1 VSFYEGDPMKCPY
14 CNAEIEDG
22 SKFCT
27 NCGKSLADSDLE
39 GLGDEPPRK
48 SMEKAMRILVIGA
61 SVIATVIIAITLGV
75 RSFIS
80 REYQKGV
87 SAYENQDYESAINAL
102 KHAVRWGHNE
112 QAQALLAHSYYRL
125 GKLDEAYTAYETVY
139 ATMSDDEEV
148 LAGYADTCEKLA
160 YRCISENNAEQAVV
174 YLKKEYE
181 LTEDERVSRR
191 IKAIEGGGNFADEH
205 GNVYNLAGQLETAVC
220 YDESGKELYH
230 AELVYGPEGQ
240 WQFAKASLPGAAKKT
255 VFGTFDWN
263 EAGEL
268 ELSVYPQ
275 GNEFSWISEKREY
288 NSDSRV
294 KRITSLSEVSK
305 HIMTFEYSHNSK
317 GFLEKEKITSS
328 NGETMEL
335 EWSGVEYPDHAV
347 ISFNDEQYI
356 AVLSYNSDG
365 KIETLT
371 ITKNLVQTV
380 YKMVNLY
387 GADGSLQETTV
398 KNSGMPMTLWKPYGS
413 YSKTVTEY
421 SAHQPVSR
429 TVYNEA
435 GQVTARGY
443 YVDGCGWLMMYT
455 GE

>member
-1 VSFYEGDPMKCPY
+1 MKCPY

-87 SAYENQDYESAINAL
+87 SAYENQDYESAVTAL

-125 GKLDEAYTAYETVY
+125 GKLDEAYAAYETVY

-148 LAGYADTCEKLA
+148 AAGYADTCEKLA

-205 GNVYNLAGQLETAVC
+205 GKDSLKPRSAMTKAVRNC
-220 YDESGKELYH
+220 IMPNWSMGRTGSGSSPRH
-230 AELVYGPEGQ
+230 PFRA
-240 WQFAKASLPGAAKKT
+240 
-255 VFGTFDWN
+255 
-263 EAGEL
+263 
-268 ELSVYPQ
+268 PQ
-275 GNEFSWISEKREY
+275 RKPCSEPLTGMRQE
-288 NSDSRV
+288 
-294 KRITSLSEVSK
+294 SLSFPF
-305 HIMTFEYSHNSK
+305 IRRAM
-317 GFLEKEKITSS
+317 SS
-328 NGETMEL
+328 
-335 EWSGVEYPDHAV
+335 A
-347 ISFNDEQYI
+347 
-356 AVLSYNSDG
+356 
-365 KIETLT
+365 
-371 ITKNLVQTV
+371 
-380 YKMVNLY
+380 
-387 GADGSLQETTV
+387 GSAKSANTT
-398 KNSGMPMTLWKPYGS
+398 
-413 YSKTVTEY
+413 
-421 SAHQPVSR
+421 A
-429 TVYNEA
+429 
-435 GQVTARGY
+435 TAA
-443 YVDGCGWLMMYT
+443 
-455 GE
+455 